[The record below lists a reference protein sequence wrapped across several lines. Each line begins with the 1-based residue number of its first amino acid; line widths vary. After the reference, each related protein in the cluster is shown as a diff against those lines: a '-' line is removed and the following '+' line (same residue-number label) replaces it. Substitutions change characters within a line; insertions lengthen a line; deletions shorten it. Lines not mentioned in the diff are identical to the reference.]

1 VSVAA
6 PLRFQPVAI
15 DREATRGLLPQR
27 PPLLL
32 VDVIR
37 GLGAGPRPALQA
49 SFAVALDQPVLAG
62 HFPGRPLWPGSY
74 TIEGLAQSCA
84 LLGGLLAAR
93 AAGAAPW
100 PLPPGWVIDPGLV
113 VPAAGSAALLCAV
126 DVKLLVP
133 IAPPAELFY
142 EVALTHVVG
151 AILRFEVEA
160 LCARRAVARGALS
173 VTLGDAR

>member
-1 VSVAA
+1 MSASA
-6 PLRFQPVAI
+6 PLRFEPVALG
-15 DREATRGLLPQR
+15 REATHALLPQR

-37 GLGAGPRPALQA
+37 GLGVGTRPALQA
-49 SFAVALDQPVLAG
+49 SFAVALDLPVLAG
-62 HFPGRPLWPGSY
+62 HFPGRPLWPGSH

-84 LLGGLLAAR
+84 LLGGLLAAH

-100 PLPPGWVIDPGLV
+100 PLPAGWVIDPGLASPV
-113 VPAAGSAALLCAV
+113 AGGAGMLCAV
-126 DVKLLVP
+126 DVKLLLP
-133 IAPPAELFY
+133 IVPPAELLY

-160 LCARRAVARGALS
+160 LCARRSVARGVLS
-173 VTLGDAR
+173 VTHGDAR